1 MELSRKAEKDNIIRL
16 IKDYNANMTKCTD
29 QLLEYGKVSTK
40 GNKGDGLGSFDEPP
54 LRGDQ
59 GQS

>member
-1 MELSRKAEKDNIIRL
+1 MELSRKAEKDKIIKL

-29 QLLEYGKVSTK
+29 QLLEYGKDLTK
-40 GNKGDGLGSFDEPP
+40 GNKGDVLGSFDEPP